1 MDTKA
6 ALIIATMARRISA
19 ADFECAK
26 ADEPLERWSGSAL

>member
-19 ADFECAK
+19 AGLNALK
-26 ADEPLERWSGSAL
+26 PMNRWSDEAAQL